1 MQREVGE
8 RVECRAEAAYPGR
21 PLAFTFQ
28 GQRRE
33 VVEILKSWRSP
44 QGSGFRVSIEDGR
57 VFELLYDQ
65 ALDEWVVGEF

>member
-28 GQRRE
+28 GQRWK
-33 VVEILKSWRSP
+33 VVDVLKSWRSP
-44 QGSGFRVSIEDGR
+44 QGVGYRVSIEDGR
-57 VFELLYDQ
+57 FFELLYDQ
-65 ALDEWVVGEF
+65 ALVEWVVVEF